1 MKSYIITYCLLLQN
15 FFNIFKPHE
24 KASAAAVSFVK
35 AEGNFYQQVA
45 CMQVCEKEIC
55 FSLFSTMQGMT
66 LTYSFMWQEF
76 LSYLVLDRKFGIKYQ
91 RRKKKMP
98 PEPTANQ
105 DI

>member
-1 MKSYIITYCLLLQN
+1 
-15 FFNIFKPHE
+15 
-24 KASAAAVSFVK
+24 
-35 AEGNFYQQVA
+35 
-45 CMQVCEKEIC
+45 
-55 FSLFSTMQGMT
+55 MQGMT